1 MTVFMAAEMSRCSR
15 VGIMHP
21 LQITQRLLPELA
33 VEVPGERTSV
43 AVTLDAGQFAHPP
56 QNVRVML

>member
-1 MTVFMAAEMSRCSR
+1 MPTR
-15 VGIMHP
+15 V
-21 LQITQRLLPELA
+21 A